1 MTSHRVFLAV
11 LLVASGSQAVAQ
23 TTRIEHQGV
32 ACAVAE
38 KFPRLEASLSPTES
52 VAIARVLFQ
61 GTTADWY
68 SVAMKAEGAS
78 FVGILPKP
86 KKGLR
91 SFRYYIEVT
100 DKALGA
106 TRTPEF
112 STTVIES
119 SGACKGGIL
128 AGALGSASVVLQGPA
143 GIVAIPAGFAST
155 GVVAGSA
162 AGSTAGASGAA
173 AAGGGGLST
182 GAVVGIVG
190 AVAAAGAGAA
200 VAMKGGENPE
210 DAETLYSGPVSG
222 QYTVTHTA
230 VGNVTNVC
238 SYLRSL
244 SGTMRVTLRQ
254 GSASPGDAQLD
265 LTENSISASGTGCSG
280 VGPACCGQNT
290 FVCALTGTAGSLACS
305 QQRSNTSNGITNT
318 LSFTFSGSLSGGVI
332 SGGVTYATM
341 GQGTVNTSSVSH
353 TGSTSITVSLR

>member
-1 MTSHRVFLAV
+1 MRSHRFFVV
-11 LLVASGSQAVAQ
+11 GLLVSIGSPAVAQ

-38 KFPRLEASLSPTES
+38 KFPRLEAGVSSIES

-61 GTTADWY
+61 GTSPEWY
-68 SVAMKAEGAS
+68 SVAMKVEGGS
-78 FVGILPKP
+78 FVGVLPKP
-86 KKGLR
+86 KSSLK

-100 DKALGA
+100 DKALGT

-143 GIVAIPAGFAST
+143 GVVALPGGFAST

-162 AGSTAGASGAA
+162 AGSSAGASGAA

-190 AVAAAGAGAA
+190 AVAAAGAGVA
-200 VAMKGGENPE
+200 VAMKGGGNPE

-265 LTENSISASGTGCSG
+265 LTENSISASGTGCTGS
-280 VGPACCGQNT
+280 GPACCGPQT
-290 FVCALTGTAGSLACS
+290 FVCALTGSAGSLACS

-318 LSFTFSGSLSGGVI
+318 QSFTFSGSLSGGVI
-332 SGGVTYATM
+332 SGVVTYTST
-341 GQGTVNTSSVSH
+341 GQGTVNISNVSH
-353 TGSTSITVSLR
+353 TGSTSLPVTLR